1 MQQLSAPKISHLPYH
16 GSFLPLDNR
25 SKNNVWSCNFPGT
38 FILQEPQT
46 QIYQM
51 DFLKLRIKDR
61 GLLVAANSN
70 VLYQFQWSTVSPLN
84 VPSFL
89 LVRACYGSTLTFS
102 ASAGCTLSNA
112 LPLLGHMLGF
122 ISGTVAWMTVSHFQ
136 WWDQVPSSHWD
147 CILMSSGRDFFP
159 SSVEIL
165 LADYFQIT

>member
-46 QIYQM
+46 QIYHM
-51 DFLKLRIKDR
+51 DFLKLRIKDC

-89 LVRACYGSTLTFS
+89 LVRACYSSTLTVS
-102 ASAGCTLSNA
+102 ANAGCTLYRMHRLFLVTCSDLFPA
-112 LPLLGHMLGF
+112 
-122 ISGTVAWMTVSHFQ
+122 Q
-136 WWDQVPSSHWD
+136 WLEWQFPIFSDGIKFPAQVETAF
-147 CILMSSGRDFFP
+147 LRQAEETFFL
-159 SSVEIL
+159 V
-165 LADYFQIT
+165 Q